1 MTWPDPELL
10 AGDDELCRPL
20 PDELLD
26 LDELAELDD
35 LPAAELADPPELVLR
50 LLCSDVVACAEPGRL

>member
-10 AGDDELCRPL
+10 AGADELCRPL
-20 PDELLD
+20 PDF
-26 LDELAELDD
+26 DELAELDD